1 CEAVRYRTMLVN
13 VYGKN
18 GSVTGQV
25 ELPEEVFNV
34 EPSEQ
39 AMYLAV
45 KAYLANQRQGT
56 AKTKVRSEVRGGGK
70 KPWKQKGRGTARSGS
85 SRSPVWVGGGTIHGP
100 RPHLYKQYLPA
111 QMKKLARKSA
121 LSLRV
126 SEENLF
132 VVEGL
137 GFDEIKTKNMVG
149 VLKALNINGQKSLI
163 MLKDSDANIVLSARN
178 IPGVKTLPATIAS
191 TYDILNH
198 KNIILCKEALQDL
211 VQTF

>member
-1 CEAVRYRTMLVN
+1 MLVN

-34 EPSEQ
+34 EPSEE

>member
-1 CEAVRYRTMLVN
+1 MLIN

-18 GSVTGQV
+18 GTVTGQV

-34 EPSEQ
+34 EPSEH

-56 AKTKVRSEVRGGGK
+56 HKTKVRSEVSGGGR
-70 KPWKQKGRGTARSGS
+70 KPWKQKGRGTARAGS
-85 SRSPVWVGGGTIHGP
+85 NRSPVWVGGGTIHGP
-100 RPHLYKQYLPA
+100 RPHSYKQYLPT
-111 QMKKLARKSA
+111 QMRKLARKSA

-126 SEENLF
+126 QEQNLLIIEDMSF
-132 VVEGL
+132 N
-137 GFDEIKTKNMVG
+137 DIKTKNVIT
-149 VLKALNINGQKSLI
+149 VLKALNLQGQKALI
-163 MLKDSDANIVLSARN
+163 LLKGSDRNAILSARN
-178 IPGVKTLPATIAS
+178 IPGVSTTPANVAS

-198 KNIILCKEALQDL
+198 KKIILCKEALQDL

>member
-1 CEAVRYRTMLVN
+1 MLVN

-34 EPSEQ
+34 EPSEH

-56 AKTKVRSEVRGGGK
+56 AKTKVISEVRRGGK
-70 KPWKQKGRGTARSGS
+70 KPWKQKGRGTARAGS

-126 SEENLF
+126 REENLL

-163 MLKDSDANIVLSARN
+163 MLKDSDANIVMSARN
-178 IPGVKTLPATIAS
+178 IPGVKTLPAVVAS

>member
-1 CEAVRYRTMLVN
+1 MLVN

-34 EPSEQ
+34 EPSEH

-56 AKTKVRSEVRGGGK
+56 AKTKVRSEVRGGSK
-70 KPWKQKGRGTARSGS
+70 KPWKQKGRGTARAGS

-126 SEENLF
+126 REENLL

-163 MLKDSDANIVLSARN
+163 MLKDSDVNVVMSARN

>member
-1 CEAVRYRTMLVN
+1 MLVN
-13 VYGKN
+13 VYAKN

-25 ELPEEVFNV
+25 ELPDEVFNV
-34 EPSEQ
+34 EPSEH

-56 AKTKVRSEVRGGGK
+56 AKTKVRAEVRGGGK

-100 RPHLYKQYLPA
+100 KPHLYKQYLPA

-126 SEENLF
+126 REENLLI
-132 VVEGL
+132 VEGL

-149 VLKALNINGQKSLI
+149 VMKALNIDGQKSLF
-163 MLKDSDANIVLSARN
+163 MLKNSDKNIVMSARN
-178 IPGVKTLPATIAS
+178 IPGVMTLPATIAS

-198 KNIILCKEALQDL
+198 KNIVLCKEALQDL

>member
-1 CEAVRYRTMLVN
+1 MLVN

-34 EPSEQ
+34 EPSEH

-70 KPWKQKGRGTARSGS
+70 KPWKQKGRGTARAGS

-126 SEENLF
+126 REENLL

-163 MLKDSDANIVLSARN
+163 MLKDSDVNIVMSARN
-178 IPGVKTLPATIAS
+178 IPGVKTLPAIVAS

>member
-1 CEAVRYRTMLVN
+1 MLLN

-25 ELPEEVFNV
+25 ELPDEVFNV
-34 EPSEQ
+34 EPSEH

-56 AKTKVRSEVRGGGK
+56 HKTKVRSEVSGGGR

-85 SRSPVWVGGGTIHGP
+85 NRSPVWVGGGTIHGP
-100 RPHLYKQYLPA
+100 RPHLYKQYLPT
-111 QMKKLARKSA
+111 QMRRLARKSA
-121 LSLRV
+121 LSSRV
-126 SEENLF
+126 QEQNFLIIEDMSFN
-132 VVEGL
+132 
-137 GFDEIKTKNMVG
+137 EIKTKNVIT
-149 VLKALNINGQKSLI
+149 VLKALNLEGQKALI
-163 MLKDSDANIVLSARN
+163 LLKGSDKNAILSARN
-178 IPGVKTLPATIAS
+178 IPGISTIPANIAS

-198 KNIILCKEALQDL
+198 RKIILCKEALQDL

>member
-1 CEAVRYRTMLVN
+1 MLVN

-25 ELPEEVFNV
+25 ELPEEVFNI
-34 EPSEQ
+34 EPSEH

-45 KAYLANQRQGT
+45 KSYLANQRQGT
-56 AKTKVRSEVRGGGK
+56 HKTKVRAEVSGGGK

-111 QMKKLARKSA
+111 QLRKLARKSA

-126 SEENLF
+126 KEDNLLVVENLS
-132 VVEGL
+132 
-137 GFDEIKTKNMVG
+137 FDTIKTKNVAS
-149 VLKALNINGQKSLI
+149 VLKALNVEGQKALI
-163 MLKDSDANIVLSARN
+163 MLNGSDKNVVMSARN
-178 IPGVKTLPATIAS
+178 IPGVSTTPATVAS

-198 KNIILCKEALQDL
+198 KKIILCKEALQDL
-211 VQTF
+211 VKTFQH

>member
-1 CEAVRYRTMLVN
+1 MLVN

-178 IPGVKTLPATIAS
+178 IPGVKTLPAAIAS

>member
-1 CEAVRYRTMLVN
+1 MLVN

-34 EPSEQ
+34 EPSEH

-70 KPWKQKGRGTARSGS
+70 KPWKQKGRGTARAGS

-126 SEENLF
+126 REENLL

-163 MLKDSDANIVLSARN
+163 MLKDSDVNIVMSARN
-178 IPGVKTLPATIAS
+178 IPGVKTLPAVVAS

>member
-1 CEAVRYRTMLVN
+1 MLVN

-34 EPSEQ
+34 EPSEH

-70 KPWKQKGRGTARSGS
+70 KPWKQKGRGTARAGS

-126 SEENLF
+126 REENLL

-163 MLKDSDANIVLSARN
+163 MLKDSDVHVVMSARN
-178 IPGVKTLPATIAS
+178 IPGVKTLPATVAS

>member
-1 CEAVRYRTMLVN
+1 MLLN

-25 ELPEEVFNV
+25 ELPDEVFNV
-34 EPSEQ
+34 EPSEH

-56 AKTKVRSEVRGGGK
+56 HKTKVRSEVSGGGR

-85 SRSPVWVGGGTIHGP
+85 NRSPVWVGGGTIHGP
-100 RPHLYKQYLPA
+100 RPHLYKQYLPT
-111 QMKKLARKSA
+111 QMRRLARKSA

-126 SEENLF
+126 QEQNFLIIEDMSFN
-132 VVEGL
+132 
-137 GFDEIKTKNMVG
+137 EIKTKNVIT
-149 VLKALNINGQKSLI
+149 VLKALNLEGQKALI
-163 MLKDSDANIVLSARN
+163 LLKGSDKNAILSARN
-178 IPGVKTLPATIAS
+178 IPGISTIPANIAS

-198 KNIILCKEALQDL
+198 RKIILCKEALQDL

>member
-1 CEAVRYRTMLVN
+1 MLVN

>member
-1 CEAVRYRTMLVN
+1 MLVN

-34 EPSEQ
+34 EPSEH

-70 KPWKQKGRGTARSGS
+70 KPWKQKGRGTARAGS

-126 SEENLF
+126 REENLL

-163 MLKDSDANIVLSARN
+163 MLKDSDVNVVMSARN